1 MQPTAPLLRAVRG
14 NTLPIKH
21 GVDYT
26 GKLIGSWTVLG
37 PIRCDKATGKSTY
50 KTCWLCQCS
59 CGSDTQWVHK
69 EGLFRGATK
78 GCFHCTGSRNSRE
91 NNPNWRGHGE
101 ISGEAFNK
109 VRSGARQRNI
119 TLEVDS
125 ADLHALWIAQ
135 DRKCALTGLA
145 LVMGDTASLDR
156 IDSQKAYVIDN
167 IQWVHKVVNIM
178 KNDFTEDVFIAMCSK
193 VAAYKAAKNTAIEH
207 LIQV

>member
-1 MQPTAPLLRAVRG
+1 MQSTVPLLRAVRG

-26 GKLIGSWTVLG
+26 GKMIGAWTVLG

-78 GCFHCTGSRNSRE
+78 GCFNCYGTRNSG
-91 NNPNWRGHGE
+91 NDNGNWKGYGE
-101 ISGEAFNK
+101 VPGEAFNK
-109 VRSGARQRNI
+109 VKSGAKTRNI
-119 TLEVDS
+119 ALEVTP
-125 ADLHALWIAQ
+125 ADLHALWVFQ
-135 DRKCALTGLA
+135 DRKCALTGML

-156 IDSQKAYVIDN
+156 IDSKKPYTVDN

-178 KNDFTEDVFIAMCSK
+178 KNDFTEDVFVAMCARVATHK
-193 VAAYKAAKNTAIEH
+193 VAKEH
-207 LIQV
+207 L